1 MRFVLSFAKI
11 EKPLTDLLKRGGPF
25 RPTEE
30 QLEALNRW
38 NNRSIFN
45 PNRETELR
53 ARALVPSL

>member
-30 QLEALNRW
+30 QLEALNR
-38 NNRSIFN
+38 
-45 PNRETELR
+45 
-53 ARALVPSL
+53 